1 MGDGIRYD
9 GPTVDAPDALAL
21 ARFYAAI
28 TGGSASG
35 TEHWAA
41 ATTPDGVIAVQQV
54 PDYRAPR
61 WPGQEVPAQL
71 HLDFHVDD
79 LEAAGRR
86 VVAAGAARLEVQ
98 PNADHCLVFADPAG
112 HPFCL
117 STWAG
122 DDLAAAAPPAAT
134 PAASTPRT

>member
-1 MGDGIRYD
+1 MSDRIRFD

-21 ARFYAAI
+21 AQFYATI
-28 TGGSASG
+28 TGGVATG
-35 TEHWAA
+35 TVHWAA
-41 ATTPDGVIAVQQV
+41 ASTPDGVIAVQQV
-54 PDYRAPR
+54 EGYRPPE
-61 WPGQEVPAQL
+61 WPGQDVPAQL

-86 VVAAGAARLEVQ
+86 VVAAGATLLAEQ
-98 PNADHCLVFADPAG
+98 PNADHCLVYADPAG

-122 DDLAAAAPPAAT
+122 ADLAAAAPEAAT
-134 PAASTPRT
+134 APA